1 MTFTLIVLVAVIA
14 VIILAFVTST
24 AYDWRKLYN
33 DKNHL

>member
-1 MTFTLIVLVAVIA
+1 MSLTLIILIAVIA
-14 VIILAFVTST
+14 VVAFAFIVST